1 VATPPNRRWS
11 RRRKLRLLRTVGVA
25 LALLVVILVARSRGG
40 RRNPRS
46 VTSPPPST
54 ATSSAVAA
62 PATTTTAAA
71 APTTLTVAA
80 LPDPLP
86 QPVSRAV
93 VLVEGSRLLVLGGLH
108 GRTPGVSTTQVLSVD
123 PTSGAAVAEPSLA
136 VATHDAAG
144 AVLGDVAHVFGGGGA
159 TTVDVV
165 QTATSSGSR
174 IVSHLPQ
181 PRSDVESASADGR
194 AYVIGGFDGT
204 KPTPDVLVTADG
216 VTFHV
221 AATLPVAVRYPA
233 VAVVGSMIYVI
244 GGQSVTGPTGSG
256 PAVTDI
262 QAVDMAVGSAT
273 VVARLPAALTE
284 AAGFAVGGTVFVA
297 GGVRNGVT
305 QAGVYRLDPATGALT
320 LVANLPSPRADAGV
334 AQIGDATF
342 LVGGEGPA
350 RLASIVELRP
360 A

>member
-1 VATPPNRRWS
+1 M
-11 RRRKLRLLRTVGVA
+11 RLLRTVVVA
-25 LALLVVILVARSRGG
+25 LALLVVILVTRSGGG
-40 RRNPRS
+40 RTNPRS
-46 VTSPPPST
+46 ATSPPPST
-54 ATSSAVAA
+54 AAPSSAAA

-71 APTTLTVAA
+71 PAGLTVAA

-86 QPVSRAV
+86 QAVSRAV
-93 VLVEGSRLLVLGGLH
+93 VLVEGGRLLVLGGLH
-108 GRTPGVSTTQVLSVD
+108 GSTPGVSTTQVLSVD
-123 PTSGAAVAEPSLA
+123 PSSGAAAVEPSLA

-144 AVLGDVAHVFGGGGA
+144 AVVDDVAHVFGGGGA
-159 TTVDVV
+159 TTVNVV
-165 QTATSSGSR
+165 QTATASGSR

-194 AYVIGGFDGT
+194 AYVIGGFDGS
-204 KPTPDVLVTADG
+204 KPTPDVLVTSDG

-244 GGQSVTGPTGSG
+244 GGQSVTGASGSG
-256 PAVTDI
+256 PPVTDI
-262 QAVDMAVGSAT
+262 QAVNMADGSAT

-284 AAGFAVGGTVFVA
+284 AAGFAVGGAVFVA
-297 GGVRNGVT
+297 GGVRGGVT

-350 RLASIVELRP
+350 RLASIIELRP